1 MYSGGSWICQRG
13 RAMVSMER
21 ETIGTGVNP
30 AGDAGDVYPL
40 QYFASGTSMEI
51 PHQYYYVRSDTAD
64 QY

>member
-1 MYSGGSWICQRG
+1 
-13 RAMVSMER
+13 MVSMER